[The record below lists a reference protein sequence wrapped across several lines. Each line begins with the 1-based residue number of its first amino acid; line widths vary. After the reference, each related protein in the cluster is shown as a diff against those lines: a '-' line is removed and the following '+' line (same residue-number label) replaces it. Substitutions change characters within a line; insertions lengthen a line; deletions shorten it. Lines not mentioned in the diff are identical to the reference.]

1 MATMNCLRCDS
12 DKVMQDML
20 IRNEMGLGINIAVI
34 NTEAPI
40 FQKTKM
46 EALKASVCG
55 ECGNV
60 ELTVNNPKQLWE
72 HYSLKKN
79 T

>member
-1 MATMNCLRCDS
+1 MATMNCPRCAS

-20 IRNEMGLGINIAVI
+20 IRDEMGLGINITVI

-60 ELTVNNPKQLWE
+60 ELTVNNPKRLWE
-72 HYSLKKN
+72 HYSIKKN

>member
-1 MATMNCLRCDS
+1 MTNLNCPRCDS
-12 DKVMQDML
+12 DKVMHDLLM
-20 IRNEMGLGINIAVI
+20 RVEMGLGINITVI
-34 NTEAPI
+34 NKEAPV
-40 FQKTKM
+40 FQKTKT

-72 HYSLKKN
+72 HYSRKKN